1 MPDIGGSLKRLDP
14 KNVQN
19 ALSIDVEDWYHV
31 SNHEGAKPVVPP
43 GARRVRQNVER
54 ILAILAEYH
63 VKATF
68 FILGSVAEEEPTLAG
83 DIVRAG
89 HEIASHGYSHTL
101 VPLLGPNSF
110 RDEIRRTAEIIGSQ
124 TGCRPVGFRAPQWSI
139 GSGTPWAVDILG
151 EEGYLYDSSY
161 NPLPFVGNPK
171 GPRTPFAIA
180 TSVGT
185 IVEVPPM
192 VTPSPIGNL
201 PTGGGWGFRF
211 FPLGLITHT
220 ARRLNNGGLPAV
232 FYLHPR
238 EMDASGPRLSL
249 PPLKSFAAYGPRSG
263 AERRL
268 RHLLQSFR
276 FVTIRQLVEKWE
288 AA

>member
-1 MPDIGGSLKRLDP
+1 LKRLDP
-14 KNVQN
+14 ENVHN
-19 ALSIDVEDWYHV
+19 ALTIDVEDWYHV
-31 SNHEGAKPVVPP
+31 SNYEAKPVLPP
-43 GARRVRQNVER
+43 GSRRVRQNVER

-63 VKATF
+63 IKATF
-68 FILGSVAEEEPTLAG
+68 FMLGSVAEEEPTLAG
-83 DIVRAG
+83 DIVRGG

-101 VPLLGPNSF
+101 VPRLGPNSF
-110 RDEIRRTAEIIGSQ
+110 RDEIRRTAEVIGRQ
-124 TGCRPVGFRAPQWSI
+124 TGCKPVGFRAPQWSI
-139 GSGTPWAVDILG
+139 GPGTPWAVDILQ

-161 NPLPFVGNPK
+161 NPLPFVGDRK

-180 TSVGT
+180 TTGGS

-211 FPLGLITHT
+211 FPLGLIAHT
-220 ARRLNNGGLPAV
+220 ARKLNNGGVPAV

-238 EMDASGPRLSL
+238 EMDPSGPRLSL
-249 PPLKSFAAYGPRSG
+249 PPLKSFAAYGTRSD
-263 AERRL
+263 AEGRL
-268 RHLLQSFR
+268 RHLLQSLKFC
-276 FVTIRQLVEKWE
+276 TMRQLVEKWE